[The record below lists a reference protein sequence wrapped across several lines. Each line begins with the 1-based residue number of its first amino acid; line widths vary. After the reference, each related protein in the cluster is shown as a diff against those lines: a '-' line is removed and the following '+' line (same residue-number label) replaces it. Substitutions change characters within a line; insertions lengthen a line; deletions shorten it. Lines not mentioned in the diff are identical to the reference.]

1 MTSLLFFVLL
11 FTSTSAA
18 QLPAIRRNFHQD
30 EKRALASRLIRS
42 ADRHKDRSLRD
53 VLRETDAPTSKFT
66 SRGDEQKRKMRAEKV
81 ARERFLK
88 KKSQQSF
95 FEDEDKGGGR
105 TEEDDTREAIRTMSQ
120 LFAWAINNTV
130 RSATFS
136 YSTKSS
142 EHIVRDD
149 AHQTRRTTNVH
160 DADESAQRRKAELLL
175 HERALPTGTERKR
188 GGRARRKRMSGDL
201 GLSRDDFDLLNS
213 VTESEFDIIKRNVRI
228 LDMEKDDNAKQKV
241 SALLMLE
248 ELCHSIDN
256 GRDLQISG
264 GIKPVLNALRSH
276 HENVR
281 ASAAWALATCCQN
294 NPQVQNASLALGAV
308 PMLSH
313 LAVDDRSSTVR
324 AKALFALNAM
334 LELEDARTAFEEL
347 PYAINVLK
355 NALVD
360 SSDYR
365 ATRRALNLAELLV
378 QRNLDAWK
386 TQLEAYDVPV
396 VIELLMRSHPDRDV
410 RESAARTI
418 AALDGRNIA

>member
-1 MTSLLFFVLL
+1 MTSITFLLLL
-11 FTSTSAA
+11 FTSALAA
-18 QLPAIRRNFHQD
+18 HLPAIRQAFQHD

-42 ADRHKDRSLRD
+42 ANKHKDRSLRD
-53 VLRETDAPTSKFT
+53 VLRETDAPTPKFT
-66 SRGDEQKRKMRAEKV
+66 SRRDEQRLKMRVERV
-81 ARERFLK
+81 AKERFSRSKPQQNSFVDEDGTRER
-88 KKSQQSF
+88 S
-95 FEDEDKGGGR
+95 
-105 TEEDDTREAIRTMSQ
+105 EEDDVRAGVHTMSQ

-130 RSATFS
+130 KSVAFS
-136 YSTKSS
+136 YSTKLP
-142 EHIVRDD
+142 EQPIRDD
-149 AHQTRRTTNVH
+149 IHQTRQTEN
-160 DADESAQRRKAELLL
+160 DDNADQTQKRKMELLSQK
-175 HERALPTGTERKR
+175 RALPTGTERTR
-188 GGRARRKRMSGDL
+188 GGRARRKRMTANL
-201 GLSRDDFDLLNS
+201 GISRDDFDLLKS
-213 VTESEFDIIKRNVRI
+213 ATESEFDIIKRNVRI
-228 LDMEKDDNAKQKV
+228 LDMDKDGNPKQRVK
-241 SALLMLE
+241 ALLMLE

-264 GIKPVLNALRSH
+264 GIKPVLNALHSH

-294 NPQVQNASLALGAV
+294 NPPVQNASLALGAV

-313 LAVDDRSSTVR
+313 LAADDQSSTVR

-334 LELEDARTAFEEL
+334 LELEDARTTFEEL
-347 PYAINVLK
+347 PGAINVLK

-360 SSDYR
+360 SSDFR
-365 ATRRALNLAELLV
+365 ATRRALNLTELLV

-418 AALDGRNIA
+418 AALDGRHFA